1 MTNYSSSAFSRSI
14 VIVVVF
20 VECLVSGARE
30 TPSSPLSTGA
40 TSELPRAAA
49 ALLYTLAPTLPKH
62 EHEANYAFWAV
73 QPKRLWLRHQRRVR
87 LASRLTTKDI
97 CEEVVKPLTKP
108 WQCTIVDAIA
118 KEHLQLGK
126 GLGIDRAGVFASH
139 AWKYRFED
147 FVGAL
152 RADDGYMCG
161 CISFQDMHTHTRTYV
176 DGGTYGLRYIG
187 SFYAC
192 P

>member
-14 VIVVVF
+14 VILVVF
-20 VECLVSGARE
+20 VECPVAGARA
-30 TPSSPLSTGA
+30 TSCSPLPTGA
-40 TSELPRAAA
+40 ASELPRAGA

-87 LASRLTTKDI
+87 LDSRLTTKDI

-118 KEHLQLGK
+118 KERLQLGK
-126 GLGIDRAGVFASH
+126 GWGIGRAGVFASH

-161 CISFQDMHTHTRTYV
+161 SVSFQDMHMYTRTCV

-187 SFYAC
+187 SFCAC